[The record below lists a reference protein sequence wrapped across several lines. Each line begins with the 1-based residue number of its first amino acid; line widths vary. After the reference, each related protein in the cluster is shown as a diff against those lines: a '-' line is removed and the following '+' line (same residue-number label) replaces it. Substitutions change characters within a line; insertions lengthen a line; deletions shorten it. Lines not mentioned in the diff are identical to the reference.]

1 MRKSASVALKPAV
14 EAMEARALL
23 SATTAVVSVLNPRI
37 GVTGEGPG
45 RFTFGETPNLVQVV
59 VVSQAGAHP
68 FAPLT
73 QLVPG
78 TIRIDG
84 IAGAGKVYI
93 QALPMDVNSDGIPDA
108 IVSVMTNGSIQFPAG
123 PGYLTITGTLKHTT
137 AVWAA
142 AAPIDVFGGPTA
154 GGGAGGGFAQ
164 YQGYIIVTNQ
174 TARTVYESLNQNAP
188 PGGTPA
194 PDPGNYFPV
203 TPFVPYETYTGP
215 GQPSQLVI
223 QANFSLSPS
232 GTKPFPVV
240 WYAGAMTVS
249 TFTPPSIIR
258 WYLHLNKSTS
268 QFYINNTP

>member
-1 MRKSASVALKPAV
+1 MLSTLPAL
-14 EAMEARALL
+14 
-23 SATTAVVSVLNPRI
+23 VSVLNPRI
-37 GVTGEGPG
+37 GVVAEGPG
-45 RFTFGETPNLVQVV
+45 LSTFSETPKIVQIV

-84 IAGAGKVYI
+84 IGGSGKVHI
-93 QALPMDVNSDGIPDA
+93 QADPVDVNSDGIPDA
-108 IVSVMTNGSIQFPAG
+108 LVSIITSGSVKFPAG
-123 PGYLTITGTLKHTT
+123 PGYLTITGTLKHSA

-154 GGGAGGGFAQ
+154 GGGGGFAQ

-174 TARTVYESLNQNAP
+174 TARTVYESLNQNSP

-194 PDPGNYFPV
+194 PNPGKYFPV
-203 TPFVPYETYTGP
+203 TPFVPYESYTGP

-232 GTKPFPVV
+232 GTDPFPVV
-240 WYAGAMTVS
+240 WYSGAMTVS
-249 TFTPPSIIR
+249 TFMPPSIIR
-258 WYLHLNKSTS
+258 WYLHVNPSTNK
-268 QFYINNTP
+268 FYINTTP